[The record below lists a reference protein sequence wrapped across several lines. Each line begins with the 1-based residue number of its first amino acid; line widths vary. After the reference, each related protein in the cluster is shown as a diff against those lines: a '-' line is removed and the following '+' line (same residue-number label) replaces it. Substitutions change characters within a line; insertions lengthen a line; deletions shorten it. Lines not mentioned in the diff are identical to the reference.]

1 MMISARRVL
10 AVVVMLLAS
19 VAQAGADRQVVPR
32 AVLIRMEGHMGAARA
47 DDRGLARLTLRRDKA
62 TVEFQVNEIWVLSG
76 DLVGLDIL
84 HEVEPY
90 EPNMSLAGPPEV
102 VDRLLAA
109 SSDELLE
116 ITGYYRRG
124 VRILMLSSVER
135 AKKRDASRSD

>member
-1 MMISARRVL
+1 MTSVRRVL
-10 AVVVMLLAS
+10 AVMVMLLAG
-19 VAQAGADRQVVPR
+19 VAQVESSRQVVPR
-32 AVLIRMEGHMGAARA
+32 AVLIRMEGHIGAPRPG
-47 DDRGLARLTLRRDKA
+47 DRGLAKLTLRRDKG
-62 TVEFQVNEIWVLSG
+62 TIEFQVNEIWVLSG

-109 SSDELLE
+109 SPDELLE
-116 ITGYYRRG
+116 ITAYFRRG
-124 VRILMLSSVER
+124 VRILTLSGVER